1 MKPLWTDEGEDYAIP
16 LTSLVDVVFL
26 LLIFFLLAT
35 TFMREERD
43 IKVRLPEAEK
53 GTESGEPF
61 TQIIINVRG
70 DGTLVILGRIVSQQ
84 ALSERLKEAVRANP
98 YVPVV
103 IRGDRVTPHGEVV
116 KVLDL
121 CRVCGVRSV
130 GIATFE
136 KRKDAGG

>member
-1 MKPLWTDEGEDYAIP
+1 MKLLWTDEGEDYAIP

-43 IKVRLPEAEK
+43 IRVRLPEAEK
-53 GTESGEPF
+53 GSEKGDPF
-61 TQIIINVRG
+61 SQIVINVRG
-70 DGTLVILGRIVSQQ
+70 DGTLVVLGRIVSQQ
-84 ALSERLKEAVRANP
+84 ALAERIKDAVRSNP

-103 IRGDRVTPHGEVV
+103 IRGDKATPHGEVV
-116 KVLDL
+116 KILDL
-121 CRVCGVRSV
+121 CRGCGVRSI

-136 KRKDAGG
+136 KYKDAGG

>member
-1 MKPLWTDEGEDYAIP
+1 MKLLWGEEGEDYAIP

-43 IKVRLPEAEK
+43 IRVRLPESEK
-53 GTESGEPF
+53 GSERAQPF
-61 TQIIINVRG
+61 SQIVINVRG
-70 DGTLVILGRIVSQQ
+70 DGTLVVLGRVVSQQ
-84 ALSERLKEAVRANP
+84 ALAERLRETIRSNP

-103 IRGDRVTPHGEVV
+103 IRGDKATPHGEVV
-116 KVLDL
+116 KILDL
-121 CRVCGVRSV
+121 CKGCGVRSI

-136 KRKDAGG
+136 KRKDVGG